1 MDEKQKRLRTHVVKE
16 IVETERVYCEQIRF
30 VTEVGG
36 PYVMRAGRVVH
47 VVGVV
52 GSLAID
58 AGSSG
63 WTDGRMDLIVCRYVR
78 AGCTCGELAVRLVRR
93 TDCRAG
99 SSKVAILYGRKGSIY
114 RANLYS

>member
-52 GSLAID
+52 GSLAMPAQADGRTDVWISLCVGTYGPAVP
-58 AGSSG
+58 AGS
-63 WTDGRMDLIVCRYVR
+63 
-78 AGCTCGELAVRLVRR
+78 
-93 TDCRAG
+93 
-99 SSKVAILYGRKGSIY
+99 
-114 RANLYS
+114 